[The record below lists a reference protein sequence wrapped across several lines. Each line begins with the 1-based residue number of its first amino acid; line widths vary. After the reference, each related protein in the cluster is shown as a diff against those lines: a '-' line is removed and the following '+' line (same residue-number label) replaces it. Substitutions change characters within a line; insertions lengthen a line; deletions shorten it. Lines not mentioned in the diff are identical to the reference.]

1 MNINGFFGFLSN
13 YTNLL
18 LPLLLAGAAGYL
30 IGSISF
36 AILLTRAFSKTDVRD
51 HGSGN
56 AGATNVMRV
65 AGPKASILTFICDF
79 GKCALSV
86 AIGYAVLRY
95 IGGADPQLAKIG
107 MYAAGYCC
115 LIGHMYPL
123 YFGFRGGKG
132 VSSSAGMMLLLDW
145 RVFLL
150 ELLIFGV
157 VFLLRRTISLSS
169 IAAAAAYPFFTFAVT
184 FWVDYASGSLPL
196 LYVIIATLFAALL
209 GITVIVKHKENIR
222 RLLRGEEKPIA
233 FHKDK

>member
-1 MNINGFFGFLSN
+1 MNIFGFLAN
-13 YTNLL
+13 TYWNLI

-30 IGSISF
+30 IGSVSF
-36 AILLTRAFSKTDVRD
+36 AILLTRAFAKTDVRS

-65 AGPKASILTFICDF
+65 AGPKASILTFVCDF
-79 GKCALSV
+79 LKCAVSV
-86 AIGYAVLRY
+86 ALGYIILFY
-95 IGGADPQLAKIG
+95 IGGAGEQLAKIG

-132 VSSSAGMMLLLDW
+132 VASSAGMMLLLDW

-169 IAAAAAYPFFTFAVT
+169 IVAAAAYPFFTFAVT
-184 FWVDYASGSLPL
+184 FWVDYGNGSLPL
-196 LYVIIATLFAALL
+196 IYVVIATLFAALL
-209 GITVIVKHKENIR
+209 GITVIVKHRENIR
-222 RLLRGEEKPIA
+222 RLMRGEEKPIS
-233 FHKDK
+233 FHREK